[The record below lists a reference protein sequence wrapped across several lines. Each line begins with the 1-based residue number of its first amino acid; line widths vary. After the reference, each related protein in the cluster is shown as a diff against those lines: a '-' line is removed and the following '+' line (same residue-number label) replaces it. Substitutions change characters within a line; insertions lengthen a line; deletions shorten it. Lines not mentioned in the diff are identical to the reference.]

1 MNLGVSN
8 LQKSGTHDSRQPLI
22 ADGDV
27 SRSDAEP
34 VASYKVTTDID
45 LGETGAERTDFQ
57 YSHGLSSSE
66 AEGRLKIHGKN
77 ELPEKTIPKW
87 YVIYI
92 HELIEISC

>member
-1 MNLGVSN
+1 MHLGVSDM
-8 LQKSGTHDSRQPLI
+8 QKSGTRDSRQPLI
-22 ADGDV
+22 PDADG

-45 LGETGAERTDFQ
+45 LEETGATRTDFQ
-57 YSHGLSSSE
+57 YSHGLSASE
-66 AEGRLKIHGKN
+66 AEGLLKIHGKN

-87 YVIYI
+87 YMIYI